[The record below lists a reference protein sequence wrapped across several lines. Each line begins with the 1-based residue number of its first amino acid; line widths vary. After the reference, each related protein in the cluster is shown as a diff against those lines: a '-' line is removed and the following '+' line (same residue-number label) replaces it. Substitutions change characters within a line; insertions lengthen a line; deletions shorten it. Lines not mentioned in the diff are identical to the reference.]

1 MKPLS
6 FNGLENPGVEIARP
20 ASRADR
26 TAEVDAKGDGF
37 GEALKTAIEKV
48 DAMQTDADVE
58 AQKLGNGEGN
68 LHETMLALEKADVAM
83 RVAMKVRNKFL
94 EAYNEVM
101 RMPV

>member
-6 FNGLENPGVEIARP
+6 LNTIENPGASSP
-20 ASRADR
+20 AFAKP
-26 TAEVDAKGDGF
+26 EKVDGDGF
-37 GEALKTAIEKV
+37 GQTLKAAIEKV
-48 DAMQTDADVE
+48 DAMQGEADLE
-58 AQKLGNGEGN
+58 AQKLAGGEGN

-94 EAYNEVM
+94 DAYNEVM